1 MSVLKKYL
9 EQISVGKAIN
19 YNKFLAALPAQYQH
33 RKHELFSTEHI
44 APNAWEVT
52 IKDDH
57 IRTELCSL
65 AEKPTS
71 RVHAADQ
78 GNSHR
83 TSTTVSYLLAYHA
96 LSSDKR
102 PDIIYLDEH
111 QTVQG
116 FKSKNQLLL
125 VENEENFF
133 QHELMFQAVSK
144 TMGVVVS
151 LENTDIALG
160 SGMKVST
167 ELNVAWYKNYD
178 KVLCAFDYDLAG
190 LQMFA
195 SLNDRLQEKAVFV
208 QPTDYSSWLS
218 SFKKTPDS
226 SIKLQKARELSERL
240 GFTELSQTFTDTRK
254 FMEQELMLKM
264 VMDE

>member
-9 EQISVGKAIN
+9 DQIGAGKAIN
-19 YNKFLAALPAQYQH
+19 YNKFLTALPTQYQH

-44 APNAWEVT
+44 APNAWKVIIIDGEVSA
-52 IKDDH
+52 
-57 IRTELCSL
+57 ELFAL

-71 RVHAADQ
+71 RLHAADQ

-83 TSTTVSYLLAYHA
+83 TPTTVSYLLAYHS
-96 LSSDKR
+96 LSADKR

-111 QTVQG
+111 QSVQG
-116 FKSKNQLLL
+116 FKSKSQLLL
-125 VENEENFF
+125 IENEENFF
-133 QHELMFQAVSK
+133 KHELMFQAVTQ

-160 SGMKVST
+160 SGMKVSA
-167 ELNVAWYKNYD
+167 ELNVEWYKNYD
-178 KVLCAFDYDLAG
+178 RVLCAFDYDLAG

-195 SLNDRLQEKAVFV
+195 SLNDRLQEKAIFV

-240 GFTELSQTFTDTRK
+240 GFTELSQAFTDTRK